1 MPKTHDL
8 PSGHF
13 FHLIKVVKGTPL
25 RHVAVTQE
33 YEPPFRR
40 SDSKITRLWPTR
52 LALVTGKWYDS
63 ELDEDEALLAA
74 LDGRGDAADVV
85 DEDGHIL
92 EQWERPDAA

>member
-25 RHVAVTQE
+25 RHTAATQE
-33 YEPPFRR
+33 VDYPYRR
-40 SDSKITRLWPTR
+40 SDSTITRLWPFR

-63 ELDEDEALLAA
+63 GLAEEEALLAA
-74 LDGRGDAADVV
+74 LDGRGDACDVV
-85 DEDGHIL
+85 DDEGHIVT
-92 EQWERPDAA
+92 QFERQD